1 MHHRRRASMLKL
13 KLKVALRV
21 AAVRLRLN
29 RQTASE
35 RLGLWHFGLSG
46 AEPNNDF
53 MKSKKKNK

>member
-1 MHHRRRASMLKL
+1 MLKL

-35 RLGLWHFGLSG
+35 QLGLWHFGLSG